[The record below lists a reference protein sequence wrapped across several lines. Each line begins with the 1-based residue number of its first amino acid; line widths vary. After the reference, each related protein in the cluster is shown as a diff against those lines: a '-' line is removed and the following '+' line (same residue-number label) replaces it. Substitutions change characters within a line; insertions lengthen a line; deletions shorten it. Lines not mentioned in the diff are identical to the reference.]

1 MAPHPKPRRTRARTF
16 LLEWREFRDLTQE
29 QAADRVGISRTTIGR
44 IESGKIPYNQDFL
57 EKAALAYG
65 CDVTDLLSV
74 NPLQPDPPKLV
85 YSRLK
90 AAPKPI
96 QEYALAVLDALLK
109 TGS

>member
-16 LLEWREFRDLTQE
+16 LREWREFRDLTQE
-29 QAADRVGISRTTIGR
+29 QAADRVGVNRTTIGR
-44 IESGKIPYNQDFL
+44 IENGKIPYNQDFL

-65 CDVTDLLSV
+65 CEVADLVSV

-90 AAPKPI
+90 SAPPEI
-96 QEYALAVLDALLK
+96 QDLAISVLDALLK